1 MEHTVLQ
8 HMWIAPLVALAL
20 AQVAVVAT
28 SVYLHRG
35 LAHHALR
42 LHPVADAGCRAL
54 LWLTTGQ
61 SRREWVAVH
70 RKHHAFTDREGDPHS
85 PRLFGFW
92 HIQLWNVYYYAREA
106 RNPDTIRTFAPDI
119 AEDWLDRA
127 VFSRGLS
134 GLAIGIALLCLVF
147 GVWVGLAAGLVH
159 AVLYVFVLAPL
170 INGLGHWR
178 GAQNFGNTAYNSRAL
193 AWVTGGESLHNNHHA
208 HPRAPKFS
216 MRRFE
221 FDPSW
226 VVIRCLAAVGLV
238 EIVGAPV
245 RLVPPGVEGRA
256 GTRGESNDQ

>member
-1 MEHTVLQ
+1 MLD
-8 HMWIAPLVALAL
+8 HMWLAPLVALTLTQIA
-20 AQVAVVAT
+20 AIAT

-35 LAHHALR
+35 LAHRALR
-42 LHPVADAGCRAL
+42 LHPVTDGCFRAL

-70 RKHHAFTDREGDPHS
+70 RKHHTFTDRAGDPHS
-85 PRLFGFW
+85 PQVFGFW
-92 HIQLWNVYYYAREA
+92 NIQFWNVFYYMREA
-106 RNPDTIRTFAPDI
+106 RNPETLRTFAPDI
-119 AEDWLDRA
+119 TEDWLDRT
-127 VFSRGLS
+127 VFSWGLG
-134 GLAIGIALLCLVF
+134 GLALGIALLCLVF

-159 AVLYVFVLAPL
+159 AILYVFVLAPL

-178 GAQNFGNTAYNSRAL
+178 GAKNFDNTAFNSRTL
-193 AWVTGGESLHNNHHA
+193 AWLTGGESLHNNHHA

-245 RLVPPGVEGRA
+245 KLTRA
-256 GTRGESNDQ
+256 ST

>member
-1 MEHTVLQ
+1 MLD
-8 HMWIAPLVALAL
+8 HMWLAPLVALTLTQIA
-20 AQVAVVAT
+20 AIAT

-35 LAHHALR
+35 LAHRALR
-42 LHPVADAGCRAL
+42 LHPVTDGCFRAL

-70 RKHHAFTDREGDPHS
+70 RKHHTFTDRAGDPHS
-85 PRLFGFW
+85 PQVFGFW
-92 HIQLWNVYYYAREA
+92 NIQFWNVFYYMREA
-106 RNPDTIRTFAPDI
+106 RNPETLRTFAPDI
-119 AEDWLDRA
+119 TEDWLDRT
-127 VFSRGLS
+127 VFSWGLG
-134 GLAIGIALLCLVF
+134 GLGLGIALLCLVF

-159 AVLYVFVLAPL
+159 AILYVFVLAPL

-178 GAQNFGNTAYNSRAL
+178 GAKNFDNTAFNSRTL
-193 AWVTGGESLHNNHHA
+193 AWLTGGESLHNNHHA

-245 RLVPPGVEGRA
+245 KLTRA
-256 GTRGESNDQ
+256 ST

>member
-1 MEHTVLQ
+1 MLD
-8 HMWIAPLVALAL
+8 HMWLAPLVALAL
-20 AQVAVVAT
+20 TQIAAIAT

-35 LAHHALR
+35 LAHRALR
-42 LHPVADAGCRAL
+42 LHPVTDGCFRAL

-70 RKHHAFTDREGDPHS
+70 RKHHTFTDRAGDPHS
-85 PRLFGFW
+85 PQVFGFW
-92 HIQLWNVYYYAREA
+92 NIQFWNVFYYMREA
-106 RNPDTIRTFAPDI
+106 RNPETLRTFAPDI
-119 AEDWLDRA
+119 TEDWLDRT
-127 VFSRGLS
+127 VFSWGLG
-134 GLAIGIALLCLVF
+134 GLALGIALLCLVF
-147 GVWVGLAAGLVH
+147 GVWVGLTAGLVH
-159 AVLYVFVLAPL
+159 AILYVFVLAPL

-178 GAQNFGNTAYNSRAL
+178 GAKNFDNTAFNSRTL
-193 AWVTGGESLHNNHHA
+193 AWLTGGESLHNNHHA

-245 RLVPPGVEGRA
+245 KLTGA
-256 GTRGESNDQ
+256 ST

>member
-1 MEHTVLQ
+1 MECTVVE
-8 HMWIAPLVALAL
+8 HMAIALFVALVL
-20 AQVAVVAT
+20 AEIAVIAT

-35 LAHHALR
+35 LAHRSLR
-42 LHPVADAGCRAL
+42 LHPVTDGCFRTL

-70 RKHHAFTDREGDPHS
+70 RKHHAFTDRVGDPHS

-92 HIQLWNVYYYAREA
+92 NIQLWNVYYYAREA

-119 AEDWLDRA
+119 VEDWLDRV
-127 VFSRGLS
+127 VFSRGMG
-134 GLAIGIALLCLVF
+134 GLAIGIGLLCLVF
-147 GVWVGLAAGLVH
+147 GVKIGLAAGLVH

-178 GAQNFGNTAYNSRAL
+178 GGQNFGNNTAYNSRAL
-193 AWVTGGESLHNNHHA
+193 AWVTAGESLHNNHHA

-216 MRRFE
+216 MRRLE

-226 VVIRCLAAVGLV
+226 VVIRGLAAVGLV

-245 RLVPPGVEGRA
+245 QLATPHVTDRA
-256 GTRGESNDQ
+256 IGGGTDE

>member
-1 MEHTVLQ
+1 MLH
-8 HMWIAPLVALAL
+8 HMWIAPLIALAL
-20 AQVAVVAT
+20 TQIAAIAT

-35 LAHHALR
+35 LAHRSLR
-42 LHPVADAGCRAL
+42 LHPVTDGCFRAV

-70 RKHHAFTDREGDPHS
+70 RKHHTFTDRTGDPHS
-85 PRLFGFW
+85 PQVFGFW
-92 HIQLWNVYYYAREA
+92 NIQFGNVYYYMREA
-106 RNPDTIRTFAPDI
+106 RNPETIRTFAPDI
-119 AEDWLDRA
+119 TEDWLDRN
-127 VFSRGLS
+127 VFSWGLG
-134 GLAIGIALLCLVF
+134 GLALGIALLCLVF

-159 AVLYVFVLAPL
+159 AILYVFVLAPL

-178 GAQNFGNTAYNSRAL
+178 GAKNFDNTAYNARTL
-193 AWVTGGESLHNNHHA
+193 AWLTGGESLHNNHHA

-226 VVIRCLAAVGLV
+226 VVIRCLSAVGLV

-245 RLVPPGVEGRA
+245 SLTRA
-256 GTRGESNDQ
+256 SS

>member
-1 MEHTVLQ
+1 MLD
-8 HMWIAPLVALAL
+8 HMWLAPLVALAL
-20 AQVAVVAT
+20 TQIAAIAT

-35 LAHHALR
+35 LAHRALR
-42 LHPVADAGCRAL
+42 LHPVTDGCFRAL

-70 RKHHAFTDREGDPHS
+70 RKHHTFTDRAGDPHS
-85 PRLFGFW
+85 PQVFGFW
-92 HIQLWNVYYYAREA
+92 NIQFWNVFYYMREA
-106 RNPDTIRTFAPDI
+106 RNPETLRTFAPDI
-119 AEDWLDRA
+119 TEDWLDRT
-127 VFSRGLS
+127 VFSWGLG
-134 GLAIGIALLCLVF
+134 GLALGIALLCLVF
-147 GVWVGLAAGLVH
+147 GLWVGLAAGLVH
-159 AVLYVFVLAPL
+159 AILYVFVLAPL

-178 GAQNFGNTAYNSRAL
+178 GAKNFDNTAFNSRTL
-193 AWVTGGESLHNNHHA
+193 AWLTGGESLHNNHHA

-245 RLVPPGVEGRA
+245 KLTRA
-256 GTRGESNDQ
+256 ST